1 MFSNN
6 FIRIKM
12 KIIKSKL
19 HRIGTYDACKISSS
33 GFNNI
38 MHILN
43 DGINSLA
50 YLHKDIKSQ

>member
-1 MFSNN
+1 
-6 FIRIKM
+6 M

-19 HRIGTYDACKISSS
+19 HGIGTYDACKISSS
-33 GFNNI
+33 RFNNI

-43 DGINSLA
+43 DCINSLA